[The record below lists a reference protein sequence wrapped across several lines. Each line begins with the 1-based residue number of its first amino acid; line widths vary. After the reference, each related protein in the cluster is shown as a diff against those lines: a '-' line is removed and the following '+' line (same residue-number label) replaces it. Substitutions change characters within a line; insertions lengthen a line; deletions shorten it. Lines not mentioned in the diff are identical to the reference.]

1 MELSGHRKL
10 GVTLTGLTVL
20 VLAAALLLPG
30 AAWAKEQG
38 VTKDTI
44 VIGSISPLTGPIA
57 MVGVS
62 IANAAKDYFNYI
74 NEQGGINGRK
84 IKFIAED
91 GKYEPA
97 AATAS
102 LKKLLVRDKIF
113 ALSSTSG
120 TPITAALRPTIEREG
135 LTSMCPIAASTIFYP
150 KSPKHI
156 FSFGPYYSENMIYNI
171 EYILGTL
178 KAEKPRLAL
187 FYQDD
192 EFGQEGAL
200 GFDKAVKEYGLEVVA
215 REKYARSAIDISS
228 QVNNIKNA
236 KPDYLLITAIPS
248 HTIMLLKEAK
258 KLGLNIP
265 VMGVA
270 NTRFESVV
278 KVAGDAAANF
288 YTTEYT
294 GLPNEKGI
302 AGVETMMS
310 LWNKANKD
318 KGVPPRY
325 YILSYVN
332 AMVMVEAMKQCGDDL
347 TRENLRA
354 KLENLKGFA
363 TQGLTGEIGY
373 SETDHCPLTAMRMV
387 KADPKTI
394 LYQPASDWG
403 LPKLKVR

>member
-1 MELSGHRKL
+1 MDSMGHTKTK
-10 GVTLTGLTVL
+10 VMLTALTAL
-20 VLAAALLLPG
+20 VLAAVLLLPG
-30 AAWAKEQG
+30 AVLAKDQG
-38 VTKDTI
+38 VSKDSV

-62 IANAAKDYFNYI
+62 IANGAKDYFNYV
-74 NEQGGINGRK
+74 NANGGIHGRK

-113 ALSSTSG
+113 ALASTSG
-120 TPITAALRPTIEREG
+120 TPITAALRPTVEREK
-135 LTSMCPIAASTIFYP
+135 LPSMCPIAASTIFYP
-150 KSPKHI
+150 ESPKHI

-171 EYILGTL
+171 EYILNTL
-178 KAEKPRLAL
+178 KAEKPKLAL

-200 GFDKAVKEYGLEVVA
+200 GFDKAVEKYGLEVVA
-215 REKYARSAIDISS
+215 KEKYARSAIDISS
-228 QVNNIKNA
+228 QVNNIKKA

-265 VMGVA
+265 IIGVA
-270 NTRFESVV
+270 NTRFESVI

-302 AGVETMMS
+302 AGVDTMMG
-310 LWNKANKD
+310 LWNASNKD

-332 AMVMVEAMKQCGDDL
+332 AMVMVQAMKDCGAVL
-347 TRENLRA
+347 TRENLRS
-354 KLENLKGFA
+354 KLENMKDFD
-363 TQGLTGEIGY
+363 TQGLTGKIGY
-373 SETDHCPLTAMRMV
+373 TQKDHCPLTAMRMV
-387 KADPKTI
+387 KANPEKI
-394 LYQPASDWG
+394 LYEPASEWG
-403 LPKLKVR
+403 LPNLKIR